1 MPVNLTL
8 NGVAF
13 ANPATPGYFA
23 GLRVVVEVSI
33 TVSDPTIAL
42 IDAQQGG
49 EYTANITPTLVRYR
63 SASTGA
69 VLGTGALVSTSV
81 KFHSLQRSYPTIGRL
96 VSLSQGGTFYTGTA
110 LCTTFAVVG
119 ASTVADSA
127 PGAPGSPDVGGLYG
141 RYYNNL
147 DMVGLPVWEGKEVP
161 LIFLPAEGLPGWAPA
176 KPGLGADFS
185 ARWTGFV
192 RVPTTGKWRFQ
203 VPSDDGS
210 RFFFQGV
217 IAWDAWGANPGF
229 RSTGWLDLTAGVDY
243 AIWLEYLNVTADA
256 AVRLDYQTQAPDGSP
271 LASVPIPGSQLYASL
286 PVAPT
291 KAITVD
297 TRHSAKTVNRY

>member
-63 SASTGA
+63 SAATGA
-69 VLGTGALVSTSV
+69 VLGTGALVSTPV

-96 VSLSQGGTFYTGTA
+96 VSLSQGGTYYTGTA

-119 ASTVADSA
+119 ASTVADAA
-127 PGAPGSPDVGGLYG
+127 PGAPPSPDVGGLYG

-147 DMVGLPVWEGKEVP
+147 DMVGLPVWEGKENP
-161 LIFLPAEGLPGWAPA
+161 RFRHPRFGIGWTPI
-176 KPGLGADFS
+176 KPGLGPEFS
-185 ARWTGFV
+185 ARWTGYF
-192 RVPTTGKWRFQ
+192 RVPTSGKWQ
-203 VPSDDGS
+203 LSVNSDDGS
-210 RFFFQGV
+210 RLFFQGV
-217 IAWDAWGANPGF
+217 AAWDAWGASPGR
-229 RSTGWLDLTAGVDY
+229 RSTGWLDLVAGTDY
-243 AIWLEYLNVTADA
+243 AIWVEYLNVVAEATFD
-256 AVRLDYQTQAPDGSP
+256 LDWQTQAVDGSP
-271 LASVPIPGSQLYASL
+271 TGLVQIPSGNLYASL